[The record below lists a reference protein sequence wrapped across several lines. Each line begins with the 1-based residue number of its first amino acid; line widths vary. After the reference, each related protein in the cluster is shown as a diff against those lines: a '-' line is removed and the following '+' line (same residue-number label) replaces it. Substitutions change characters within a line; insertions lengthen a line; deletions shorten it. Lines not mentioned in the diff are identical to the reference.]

1 MSIMFKNIHRWTL
14 LIIALCL
21 SMNTYA
27 QEATDTV
34 INLQNSLIELMKNS
48 DFDYVQRFEQIAP
61 IVDAT
66 LDIPTI
72 SSLVLGKT
80 WRELDEVQKSFFLKK
95 FRELSISTYAYRFSS
110 YNNEQFEIIEQEP
123 PNRGRVVVTSE
134 LQLQNKPP
142 IGFEYHLHESGGDW
156 RIVNIVVEGVSDLA
170 LKRGEY
176 NAVLSDG
183 NFDDLITELERQIE
197 DNSSQ

>member
-1 MSIMFKNIHRWTL
+1 MVVKSIRRLAL
-14 LIIALCL
+14 LTITLCL
-21 SMNTYA
+21 SLNSYA
-27 QEATDTV
+27 QEAKDT
-34 INLQNSLIELMKNS
+34 ISHLQDSLIELMKNS
-48 DFDYVQRFEQIAP
+48 DLDYQQRFEQIAP

-72 SSLVLGKT
+72 SKLVLGRT
-80 WRELDEVQKSFFLKK
+80 WRELDDMQKSNFLEK

-110 YNNEQFEIIEQEP
+110 YNNEQFEIIGQEP

-134 LQLQNKPP
+134 LQLQNKPS
-142 IGFEYHLHESGGDW
+142 IGFEYHLSESENGW
-156 RIVNIVVEGVSDLA
+156 RIVNIVVDGVSDLA

-183 NFDDLITELERQIE
+183 NFDDLTTELERQIE
-197 DNSSQ
+197 RNSGQ